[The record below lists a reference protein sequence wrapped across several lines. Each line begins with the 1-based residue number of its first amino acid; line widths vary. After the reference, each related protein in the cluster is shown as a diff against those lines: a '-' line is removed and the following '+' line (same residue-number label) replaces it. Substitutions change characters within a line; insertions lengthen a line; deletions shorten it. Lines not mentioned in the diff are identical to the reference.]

1 MHVMGEPAEAT
12 QIEIEMPAD
21 SEIIAGEIEMLDGLI
36 TEMSAKVG
44 EASAAL
50 RKLEIVRDALQK
62 QAGEVQ
68 MDLPIDP

>member
-1 MHVMGEPAEAT
+1 MHIMESPAEIT
-12 QIEIEMPAD
+12 PIEIEMPAD
-21 SEIIAGEIEMLDGLI
+21 SEIIAGEIEMLTGMI

-62 QAGEVQ
+62 QAGGIQ

>member
-1 MHVMGEPAEAT
+1 MEDAT
-12 QIEIEMPAD
+12 EIPPIEIEMPAD
-21 SEIIAGEIEMLDGLI
+21 SEIIAGEIAMLTEMI

-62 QAGEVQ
+62 HAGIIQ
-68 MDLPIDP
+68 MDLPIEA

>member
-1 MHVMGEPAEAT
+1 MESSTEIPP
-12 QIEIEMPAD
+12 IEIEMPAD
-21 SEIIAGEIEMLDGLI
+21 SEIIAGEIAMLTEMI

-62 QAGEVQ
+62 HAGIIQ
-68 MDLPIDP
+68 MDLPIEA